1 MKHELRLIT
10 ASSKVIACGLVS
22 AFAGQAAHAAGV
34 AAGTSITNVATA
46 TYTSGTGSST
56 VQSNTVTVKV
66 DELLNVAVGSL
77 TSSPVS
83 AGSGAAV
90 LAYSVTNS
98 GNGNEAFNL
107 TADPA
112 VSGNAFNGTIQAI
125 AIDSNGNGT
134 YEPGVDTLVTNG
146 AAGPLLAADQTIK
159 VLVLVDLPAGAGDAQ
174 TSQVRLTATAV
185 TGTGTPGTVLAGR
198 GDGGVD
204 AVIGASHASSNALDA
219 LIASLATV
227 TLTKSATIADPFGG
241 NSPVPGAVVT
251 YSLLAHAIG
260 TGTAS
265 GVHVT
270 DAIPAGTTYKAG
282 SLTLGGTA
290 LTDAADG
297 DAGTGGAAGIDVS
310 LGSFAGGAPD
320 KTITFQVTI
329 N

>member
-1 MKHELRLIT
+1 MKHDLRLIA
-10 ASSKVIACGLVS
+10 ASTCVLAS
-22 AFAGQAAHAAGV
+22 AMLGQAAHATGV
-34 AAGTSITNVATA
+34 AAGTDITNVATA
-46 TYTSGTGSST
+46 TYTSGTGTST
-56 VQSNTVTVKV
+56 VSSNTVTVKV
-66 DELLNVAVGSL
+66 DELLDVAVGSL

-83 AGSGAAV
+83 AGSSAAV

-112 VSGNAFNGTIQAI
+112 VSGNAFNGTIQAV

-134 YEPGVDTLVTNG
+134 YEPGVDTLVSNS
-146 AAGPLLAADQTIK
+146 AAGPVLAADQTVR
-159 VLVLVDLPAGAGDAQ
+159 VLVLVDLPGGATDAQ
-174 TSQVRLTATAV
+174 TSQVRLTAAAV
-185 TGTGTPGTVLAGR
+185 TGTGTPGTVFAGR

-204 AVIGASHASSNALDA
+204 AVVGASHATGNALGS

-227 TLTKSATIADPFGG
+227 TLTKSAAIADPFGG
-241 NSPVPGAVVT
+241 SSPVPGSVVT
-251 YSLLAHAIG
+251 YSLLAHAAG
-260 TGTAS
+260 TGTAN

-270 DAIPAGTTYKAG
+270 DAIPTGTTYMAG
-282 SLTLGGTA
+282 SLTLGGTG

-297 DAGTGGAAGIDVS
+297 DAGTASASGIDVS

-320 KTITFQVTI
+320 RTITFQVTI